1 MMELLK
7 LISKRRS
14 VRQFLPDSIE
24 QEKIDY
30 LLECAR
36 LAPSAVNAQPWK
48 FILVKSPEKKALLH
62 QCYSREW
69 FFSAPLYI
77 LALGDTR
84 QSWKRKPDGKDHCDI
99 DIAIAFEHLI
109 LAAVEEGLG
118 ACWVCNFDVELCRKL
133 LDLPAGM
140 IPVAMAPIGYP
151 AYDPEPVTNRKTL
164 RDITEII

>member
-1 MMELLK
+1 MELLK
-7 LISKRRS
+7 IISKRRS

-24 QEKIDY
+24 PEKIDY

-48 FILVKSPEKKALLH
+48 FILVKSSEKKLLLH

-69 FFSAPLYI
+69 FSSAPLYI
-77 LALGDTR
+77 MALGDTR

-109 LAAVEEGLG
+109 LAAAEQGLG
-118 ACWVCNFDVELCRKL
+118 ACWVCNFDVALCCKL
-133 LDLPAGM
+133 FDLPAGI
-140 IPVAMAPIGYP
+140 IPVAITPIGYP
-151 AYDPEPVTNRKTL
+151 AHDLETVTNRKTI
-164 RDITEII
+164 REITEVI